1 MQLLSKKIVYTCIK
15 AGDKLK
21 INGAVNLDSSSNLIN
36 FSGNFNTLEDDY
48 CGDFVYQEVDNEKSN
63 VAINNIK
70 SDLITDAYDFLV
82 NVIKEIKLNL
92 TIVNE

>member
-48 CGDFVYQEVDNEKSN
+48 CGDFVYQEIDEEKSN